1 MRDPDNPPVRQGWS
15 PEFLTEAALGGVQTE
30 YEVLQLMRRCADHF
44 GFSHFL
50 VTRFPDAEQ
59 SRFSARLLVSN
70 WPAELVRQYDALE
83 VFHKSRL
90 VVEVALTKQ
99 PVRGDGWLLAPQDPA
114 DAAGAA
120 AAKLAERHGLAASLA
135 FLLHSTGAEP
145 FIVVFSGRR
154 GSLGQDEMARLYFAT
169 VQLFEC
175 LEQTFATGPVAREK
189 LSGREIE
196 CLRWA
201 AAGKSSDEIAI
212 ILGISPYTV
221 SSYFKA
227 AARKLGAVN
236 RMHAIA
242 SAMRMKLI

>member
-1 MRDPDNPPVRQGWS
+1 MRDPDNPSVRPGWS
-15 PEFLTEAALGGVQTE
+15 PEFLTEAALGSVQTE

-50 VTRFPDAEQ
+50 VTRFPDAE
-59 SRFSARLLVSN
+59 RPRLSARLLVSN

-83 VFHKSRL
+83 VFHRSRL
-90 VVEVALTKQ
+90 VTEVAQTKQ
-99 PVRGDGWLLAPQDPA
+99 PVRGDARLLAPKDPG
-114 DAAGAA
+114 DAAAA
-120 AAKLAERHGLAASLA
+120 AAKLVEQHGLAASLA

-145 FIVVFSGRR
+145 FIVLFSGLRA
-154 GSLGQDEMARLYFAT
+154 SLDHDDTARLYFAA

-175 LEQTFATGPVAREK
+175 LEQTFATGTVAREK

-221 SSYFKA
+221 SSYFKTA
-227 AARKLGAVN
+227 TRKLGAVN
-236 RMHAIA
+236 RMQAIA